1 MPPSLAWA
9 VKIKYA
15 DIYNRYRKL
24 HGTIRSSIQTP
35 GDESSAGGENNGDDS
50 TGAGGTTP
58 GAGAGAGIGTHDQAL
73 EDADNGDDDE
83 KASTGATPPPV
94 LAMYNTPAPALP
106 ALNPGVLHGIEL
118 QGGAGR
124 TGIGVTPSAMGMGM
138 GMGMGMD
145 ASLGGAMN
153 GVSLGVDPISFAPVN
168 NGVIDWHLSDDDED
182 EDEHEGEGSHQ
193 HTHDHTAQPVQM
205 PHVSVDIDAID
216 PIFRPAS
223 SSDMSMHIQGEGDRV
238 NLVQPVFTLNAGVKR
253 AHPSES
259 DGMEQYAL
267 DPAHKRSGAIGVHQ
281 GTRQNDQISTPRA
294 GAAVPATSVPASSAG
309 AQASTSG
316 VGAQNGA
323 VSSVGVGVGIGVG
336 ATSHI
341 PHPSTTA
348 QRVTRHDHTTPN
360 APSAAETLSAINA
373 AVAASSSDTQHT
385 LPQKHNAVSQGGNG
399 ADTGNLDPADVDA
412 GDATDAE
419 ADADGTDVHDPA
431 DAFGLDSYF
440 GDQAAM
446 SELQMLAN
454 EIREH
459 WRQ

>member
-1 MPPSLAWA
+1 
-9 VKIKYA
+9 
-15 DIYNRYRKL
+15 
-24 HGTIRSSIQTP
+24 
-35 GDESSAGGENNGDDS
+35 
-50 TGAGGTTP
+50 
-58 GAGAGAGIGTHDQAL
+58 
-73 EDADNGDDDE
+73 
-83 KASTGATPPPV
+83 
-94 LAMYNTPAPALP
+94 MYNTPAPELP

-118 QGGAGR
+118 QGPAGG
-124 TGIGVTPSAMGMGM
+124 TGIGVTPSAI
-138 GMGMGMD
+138 GMGMD

-153 GVSLGVDPISFAPVN
+153 GVSMGVDPISFAPVN

-182 EDEHEGEGSHQ
+182 EDEHVDVDNHQ
-193 HTHDHTAQPVQM
+193 HTHDHTAQQVHV

-223 SSDMSMHIQGEGDRV
+223 SPDMSMHIQGEGDRV
-238 NLVQPVFTLNAGVKR
+238 NLVQPVFALNAGLKR
-253 AHPSES
+253 SHPTDGG
-259 DGMEQYAL
+259 DGMGQYAS
-267 DPAHKRSGAIGVHQ
+267 DPANKRSGAIGVHQ

-294 GAAVPATSVPASSAG
+294 GAAVPATSFPASSAG